1 MIKNRVQKN
10 KPVRIKRWG
19 INGEGIGYVNKKP
32 IFLMNA
38 LLDEVVEF
46 DIVQEHDKYYVGKTT
61 KVLQES
67 PRRHHAVCPI
77 WQECGGCSLMHVDYK
92 GQVRMKE
99 QILKEALKK
108 YANFDREILPLVKNP
123 EVLAYRNSCKL
134 PFSMVDEKIAT
145 GMYARNSNTFIPL
158 ERCYVHSKVLEKVRA
173 EIVEIMNRYDAQS
186 YNKKK
191 TQGFRSLVLK
201 ELDGKV
207 QVVFVT
213 DLIKMDDRIVQDVM
227 ELDEVVSVWQNMKRD
242 QESEVQV
249 FGKTMKHVA
258 GIEKMDVEMNG
269 LMLHLLPRS
278 FFQLNTKQA
287 GQLYDLVKEWT
298 PVSDTIVEA
307 YSGIGAMSLLVA
319 DKAKKVIGIESIQD
333 AVDNANENALL
344 NHKENVEFVCGDA
357 QVELKNVCE
366 NHVVDTLIV
375 DPPRTGLSDEMKE
388 TILHSNI
395 QTIVYVSCN
404 PSTLA
409 KDLNVLADK
418 YAIDQVQPF
427 DMFSQTPHVETV
439 VLMHRDETIERVK
452 VVEQPIVEEKAEVK
466 KEFERRPRRDGDR
479 RPRRD
484 GNRSFDRKP
493 RRDNDR
499 PRRDGDRKPRRD
511 GDRSFDCKPRRDNDR
526 PRRDGNRKPRR
537 DGDRSFDCK
546 PRRDNDR
553 PRRDGN
559 RKPRR
564 DGNRNFERKPFKS
577 TSYNK

>member
-108 YANFDREILPLVKNP
+108 YANFDGEILPLVKNP

-452 VVEQPIVEEKAEVK
+452 VVEQPVVEEKAEVK

-511 GDRSFDCKPRRDNDR
+511 GDRSFDR
-526 PRRDGNRKPRR
+526 
-537 DGDRSFDCK
+537 K

>member
-108 YANFDREILPLVKNP
+108 YANFDGEILPLVKNP

-145 GMYARNSNTFIPL
+145 GMYARNSNMFIPL

-452 VVEQPIVEEKAEVK
+452 VVEQPVVEEKAEVK

-499 PRRDGDRKPRRD
+499 PRRDGDR
-511 GDRSFDCKPRRDNDR
+511 SFDRKPRRDNDR

-553 PRRDGN
+553 LRRDGDC
-559 RKPRR
+559 KPRR
-564 DGNRNFERKPFKS
+564 DENRNFERKPFKS